1 MTENNAPSHGRE
13 ATLQRRSADRR
24 QRSPFLSR
32 WYWGFRGRRRMIRR
46 SADLPHAHL
55 DHYPTR
61 LLVVVLGILL
71 LAQADTVLT
80 ILMLDTGKFVEANP
94 FMQVLL
100 DRDIHWFVNVRSLL
114 WGLLVV
120 TLVAV
125 ASRLQVWR
133 IRPRRIIHAVAIVY
147 FAQTAGMFAML
158 VTAS

>member
-1 MTENNAPSHGRE
+1 
-13 ATLQRRSADRR
+13 
-24 QRSPFLSR
+24 
-32 WYWGFRGRRRMIRR
+32 MIRR

-133 IRPRRIIHAVAIVY
+133 IRPRRIIHGVAIVY
-147 FAQTAGMFAML
+147 FAQTAGMFSML